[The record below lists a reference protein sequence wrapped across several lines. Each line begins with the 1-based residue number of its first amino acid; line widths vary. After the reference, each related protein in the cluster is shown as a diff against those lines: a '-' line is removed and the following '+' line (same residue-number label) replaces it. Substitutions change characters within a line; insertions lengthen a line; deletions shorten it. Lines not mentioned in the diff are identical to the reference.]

1 MRAPRSTVSQL
12 KDRLR
17 DPAFWFLDNEELT
30 GKQENAIKERLAI
43 ERKQAHACLSYL
55 GASAVCREERLYAP
69 GGSRYVGSRYVI
81 ADVLQGLSDDEK
93 KKLSIKANEKVHGLP
108 WEVKDCD
115 GMNPMEHA
123 HGQSDFQR
131 IFANCGKGSL
141 WLFTAEDSPSSNGW
155 QNFSAFCEHVLPHN
169 KSRYD

>member
-1 MRAPRSTVSQL
+1 MR
-12 KDRLR
+12 DLR
-17 DPAFWFLDNEELT
+17 EPAFFFLDNEELT
-30 GKQENAIKERLAI
+30 DKQEKAINERLAI

-55 GASAVCREERLYAP
+55 GASAVCREKRLYAP
-69 GGSRYVGSRYVI
+69 GAKDSRYVI
-81 ADVLQGLSDDEK
+81 ADVLQRLSRDVEAELRLRDGF
-93 KKLSIKANEKVHGLP
+93 VVGLP

-141 WLFTAEDSPSSNGW
+141 WLFTEDSPLSNG
-155 QNFSAFCEHVLPHN
+155 QQGHSASTC
-169 KSRYD
+169 SRCRTTRAGTTE